1 MHFWYSRRYIRASS
15 ILVTDTIELRRSDQ
29 VKTDDLHKEWIRE
42 CGVYDGHGAQE
53 NGQEKSC
60 GWWGGDMQMK
70 PAGPLCEHAT
80 VGRAR

>member
-29 VKTDDLHKEWIRE
+29 VNTDDLHKEWIRE

-53 NGQEKSC
+53 NGQKKST
-60 GWWGGDMQMK
+60 WIEPYALINLEAAKTQ
-70 PAGPLCEHAT
+70 
-80 VGRAR
+80 